1 MNKKPYPLDE
11 PINVTMTRTDRVS
24 ILAALSVTILQAR
37 LEHDDSLLQKHI
49 HARDAMLREPQP
61 TVDTA
66 RYKALW
72 ESVPWALLWGAAV
85 SGKAFAMMLN
95 LPESVNVAEICE
107 DARKWIA
114 ANAPK
119 PQEPHNG

>member
-1 MNKKPYPLDE
+1 MNKKPHPLDE

-72 ESVPWALLWGAAV
+72 ESIPWEAIAECAAIADDDPDYRRDA
-85 SGKAFAMMLN
+85 KA
-95 LPESVNVAEICE
+95 VQ
-107 DARKWIA
+107 RWI
-114 ANAPK
+114 
-119 PQEPHNG
+119 QEAQK